1 MLTLTYVALAGAG
14 CLYVLAALFFGHF
27 FDGGGEGGAHASG
40 HASVAE
46 GYGVDHSGHGA
57 AAAGDGAAAA
67 FHFPF
72 FSPLALATLAA
83 SFGGLGL
90 VTRHGLGLSDDASLA
105 AALPGALALTYV
117 VTYLSWRVALGSRG
131 TSTLRDADFA
141 DAPAEVLTPIP
152 AGGLGEVTAMVR
164 GERFT
169 SPAREIEGR
178 AVPRGARIRV
188 VRRSGSTFE
197 VRITEGG

>member
-1 MLTLTYVALAGAG
+1 MLTLTYIALAGLG
-14 CLYVLAALFFGHF
+14 CLYVLGSLVFGHF
-27 FDGGGEGGAHASG
+27 FDGGHDGG
-40 HASVAE
+40 HASPHAPLGE
-46 GYGVDHSGHGA
+46 GYGVDHSGHGVA
-57 AAAGDGAAAA
+57 TAGDGVTGG

-83 SFGGLGL
+83 SVGGLGL
-90 VTRHGLGLSDDASLA
+90 ATRHGLGLSDNASLLA
-105 AALPGALALTYV
+105 SLPGALGLTYA
-117 VTYLSWRVALGSRG
+117 VTYFSWRVAHGSRG
-131 TSTLRDADFA
+131 TSTLRDDDFA

-152 AGGLGEVTAMVR
+152 AGGLGEVTATVR

-169 SPAREIEGR
+169 SAAREVDGQ

-197 VRITEGG
+197 VRIAQGG